1 MQMCVIFSIFVDYQ
15 SLHQNWTHMYS
26 TLATFF
32 DIFEI
37 KITDEDSDPWLKTDI
52 ISDYFTDSGL
62 ESMVQ
67 LLKLTS
73 G

>member
-1 MQMCVIFSIFVDYQ
+1 MLLEFNSYFQELSCVYVRFRYNFMQMCVIFSIFVDYQ

-37 KITDEDSDPWLKTDI
+37 KITDEDSDP
-52 ISDYFTDSGL
+52 
-62 ESMVQ
+62 
-67 LLKLTS
+67 
-73 G
+73 